1 LNLNITP
8 VKKSFSNLNYTI
20 LLSLV
25 VLITLAGVG
34 WFGITYIEKEIKSNI
49 LSHLSSRIP
58 NSIKMI
64 KIWERKT
71 KMDIALIA
79 SDKTLTDKIRFL
91 AKRVSEDQSNTPE
104 IINSDELKSI
114 RQHLIPL
121 SKIHSYTG
129 FTILNNDGLEIGS
142 HSDETIGT
150 KWLISTPEGKRLFQ
164 LAGYGNTIVTLPFR
178 IKTPLI
184 DREGALRQNSPAILV
199 GSPIYNSA
207 KEITAIL
214 IFYLRPEA
222 VFTEIFGISQFGKSG
237 ENYAFDASSRILTR
251 TRFEENLK
259 KTGLLE
265 ASSASILNLKIKD
278 PGGNLLKG
286 FKPSLDR
293 DKQPLTRMAK
303 SALKQESGFDIEGY
317 RDYRGVKVVG
327 VWSWLSEF
335 RFGVASEI
343 DFDEAYELLFRVK
356 NSFYGIFGLLILAA
370 MGIIGLAWKQSQINL
385 ALLEATDMAKKANH
399 AKSLFLAN
407 MSHEIRT
414 PLNAILGFSQI
425 LLRNKE
431 LDSTTR
437 NSIETIDTSGKNLL
451 SMLNEILDISKI
463 EAGKMEIIPNS
474 FNLNEFLISISKM
487 FSLRTQQK
495 KLKWNFNIPDNE
507 IYVSADET
515 KLRNTLINLIGN
527 AVKFTQSGSITLN
540 VQLLENNNFL
550 FEVIDTG
557 HGIPDEAIKTIFES
571 FAQEDK
577 GAKMGGTGLGL
588 AISKKQLALMG
599 SELKL
604 ESKVGV
610 GSRFYFQIYL
620 APEKDQNFEPVSL
633 PGKVLHLD
641 EESSCKAL
649 VTDDLKENR
658 DVLTGL
664 LNDIGVT
671 TFEAVDGLD
680 CLKKVEEHLPDIIF
694 MDMRMPNLRGE
705 EAVKKITQKYGDN
718 RFKIVSITASALDR
732 HKNFYLDIGCHD
744 YIAKPFQEEEV
755 FICLKNLLQVN
766 YIYESQENEASK
778 ISVEQKLNL
787 SSLSIPENL
796 LIPMKNNAELYNI
809 TGFEKALSN
818 LMNAGKE
825 YEPLVNHLRSLAQ
838 KYDMEEI
845 VKVLKE
851 IKKTSSKST

>member
-1 LNLNITP
+1 LNLIITP

-25 VLITLAGVG
+25 VLITLAGLG

-49 LSHLSSRIP
+49 LSHLSSRLP

-71 KMDIALIA
+71 KMDISLIA
-79 SDKTLTDKIRFL
+79 SDKVLKKNIRFL
-91 AKRVSEDQSNTPE
+91 AKRVNEDQGNTPK
-104 IINSDELKSI
+104 IINSEELKAI

-121 SKIHSYTG
+121 CKNHSFTG
-129 FTILNNDGLEIGS
+129 FTIHNNDGLEIGS

-150 KWLISTPEGKRLFQ
+150 ESLISTPEGKRLFQ
-164 LAGYGNTIVTLPFR
+164 LTGYGNTIVTLPFR

-184 DREGALRQNSPAILV
+184 DREGTVRQNSPAILV

-237 ENYAFDASSRILTR
+237 ENYAFDSSSRMLTR
-251 TRFEENLK
+251 TRFEESLK
-259 KTGLLE
+259 KNGLLE
-265 ASSASILNLKIKD
+265 ASSTSILNLKIKD

-385 ALLEATDMAKKANH
+385 ALMEATDMAEKANH

-437 NSIETIDTSGKNLL
+437 SSIGTIDTSGKNLL
-451 SMLNEILDISKI
+451 SMLNEVLDISKI
-463 EAGKMEIIPNS
+463 EAGKMEIIPNN
-474 FNLNEFLISISKM
+474 FNLNELLNNISQM

-495 KLKWNFNIPDNE
+495 NLKWNFSIPDNE
-507 IYVSADET
+507 IYIFADET
-515 KLRNTLINLIGN
+515 KLRNILINLIGN
-527 AVKFTQSGSITLN
+527 AVKFTQSGSITLK

-557 HGIPDEAIKTIFES
+557 HGIPDEAIKSIFEPFS
-571 FAQEDK
+571 QEDK

-588 AISKKQLALMG
+588 AISKKQLALMD

-604 ESKVGV
+604 ESKVEV
-610 GSRFYFQIYL
+610 GSRFYFQLHL
-620 APEKDQNFEPVSL
+620 APANSQNLKPISL
-633 PGKVLHLD
+633 SGKVVRLA
-641 EESSCKAL
+641 EGSSCKAL
-649 VTDDLKENR
+649 ITDDLKENR
-658 DVLTGL
+658 EVLTGL
-664 LNDIGVT
+664 LKDIRVT

-705 EAVKKITQKYGDN
+705 EAIKSIIQKYGKN
-718 RFKIVSITASALDR
+718 RFKIVSITASALNR
-732 HKNFYLDIGCHD
+732 HKDFYLNIGCHD
-744 YIAKPFQEEEV
+744 YISKPFQEEEI

-766 YIYESQENEASK
+766 YIYESSENEASK
-778 ISVEQKLNL
+778 ISAEKKLNL
-787 SSLSIPENL
+787 SSLNMPENL
-796 LIPMKNNAELYNI
+796 LIPLIENAELYNI
-809 TGFEKALSN
+809 TGFEKALIN
-818 LMNAGKE
+818 LVNAGKE
-825 YEPLVNHLRSLAQ
+825 YDPLANHLRDLAQ

-845 VKVLKE
+845 VKVLNE
-851 IKKTSSKST
+851 IKKSSSKST